1 MVIENLTSG
10 ADAGELVS
18 NVTSGLWNNFSPA
31 IMDKISPLF
40 TVFKALGIA
49 VIIYILFLIIKSI
62 LSWRDHSR
70 LKKISRNVEQIN
82 NKLDVLTKKKSVKG
96 KKN

>member
-1 MVIENLTSG
+1 MAIEEVALNTTEVLNSIQPFV
-10 ADAGELVS
+10 A
-18 NVTSGLWNNFSPA
+18 
-31 IMDKISPLF
+31 DKILGLI
-40 TVFKALGIA
+40 TLFKAVGV
-49 VIIYILFLIIKSI
+49 VILVYLLFLIIKSI

-70 LKKISRNVEQIN
+70 LKKIARNVEQIN